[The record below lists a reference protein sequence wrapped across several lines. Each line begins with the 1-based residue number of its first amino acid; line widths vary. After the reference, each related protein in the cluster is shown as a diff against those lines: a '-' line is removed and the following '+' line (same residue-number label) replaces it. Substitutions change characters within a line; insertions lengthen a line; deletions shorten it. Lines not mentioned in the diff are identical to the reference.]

1 LNNKIIKSSNTKET
15 ELLIKSPGA
24 IDQLINVLNEERNN
38 LVQQNNQ
45 FNVQHQ
51 EFIERKRQV
60 RQIVDPNELIR
71 LNVGGQIIITR
82 RETLTKVPNSKLA
95 KSFDGSYQNVLQ
107 RDYDG
112 NYFLDYNPV
121 LFSHLL
127 DQLRALKNNQ
137 SIVFRP
143 PLSSS
148 SSKPFNQML
157 QDFDFPLPQRSGND
171 VIPLNIGG
179 EKIVTLRKTLTGVP
193 NSNLALLASNSKEV
207 NRDRLGRPFLD
218 YNPILFRHLL
228 NQLRE
233 GKQINDNSLK
243 APANESQNA
252 FNAML
257 NDLGVPSK

>member
-1 LNNKIIKSSNTKET
+1 LNNKIIKSSNTNEI
-15 ELLIKSPGA
+15 ELSLDSPGA
-24 IDQLINVLNEERNN
+24 VDQLVKVERNN
-38 LVQQNNQ
+38 LVQQPNR
-45 FNVQHQ
+45 FNVRRQ
-51 EFIERKRQV
+51 EFIQRKRQV
-60 RQIVDPNELIR
+60 RQIVNPKEVIR
-71 LNVGGQIIITR
+71 LNVGGQIIITH
-82 RETLTKVPNSKLA
+82 RETLTKVPNSMLA
-95 KSFDGSYQNVLQ
+95 KAFDGSYQNDLQ

-112 NYFLDYNPV
+112 SYFLDYNPV

-127 DQLRALKNNQ
+127 DQLRVLKNNE
-137 SIVFRP
+137 SVVFRP
-143 PLSSS
+143 PLSSL

-157 QDFDFPLPQRSGND
+157 QDLGLPLTQRSEND
-171 VIPLNIGG
+171 VIALNVGG
-179 EKIVTLRKTLTGVP
+179 EKIVTLRKTLTRVP
-193 NSNLALLASNSKEV
+193 DSNLALLASNSKV

-243 APANESQNA
+243 APANESQDA